1 MFSTVKCSPPPCA
14 SKGIFNLKPGRLLL
28 NIVLGLFFL
37 LGGATDLYAAK
48 QIGVIM
54 TGDVPYYGAM
64 HEAFVAELGR
74 KFGGRDKVKII
85 LQRPFP
91 NPISWSNAA
100 RKLIAFDVDL
110 IVAYGLPAAQAV
122 LHEKS
127 RIPLVYAG
135 LYEPDHASLAGGNV
149 TGCGFRIPLSSIIRY
164 FKGLRPTRSIGV
176 VFSGL
181 EEDSLLQYQTMQTL
195 AAQQGI
201 ETVGIDLRSRAD
213 LERLKSV
220 KADAVFISGS
230 SLAHVW
236 LADILAIL
244 AKRQIPAADIFS
256 DDASSGVLMT
266 LYQPPAGQGEAA
278 ADMAARILAGTRPG
292 TLAPQTFRETEL
304 VLNLVEAR
312 RLGITFPIH
321 LLVEATRVIK

>member
-1 MFSTVKCSPPPCA
+1 MLVA
-14 SKGIFNLKPGRLLL
+14 
-28 NIVLGLFFL
+28 
-37 LGGATDLYAAK
+37 ATDLYAAK

-64 HEAFVAELGR
+64 HESFVAEINR
-74 KFGGRDKVKII
+74 KFAGVEKVEII

-110 IVAYGLPAAQAV
+110 IVTYGLPATQAV

-135 LYEPDHASLAGGNV
+135 LYEPDNAVVAGRNM
-149 TGCGFRIPLSSIIRY
+149 TGCGFRVPLSSIIRY
-164 FKGLRPTRSIGV
+164 FKGLRPLKTIGI
-176 VFSGL
+176 VFSGV
-181 EEDSLLQYQTMQTL
+181 EEDSVRQYETMRDL
-195 AAQQGI
+195 AAQQNI
-201 ETVGIDLRSRAD
+201 KTVKIDIRARAD
-213 LERLKSV
+213 LDRLKAV
-220 KADAVFISGS
+220 KADAVFITGS
-230 SLAHVW
+230 SLAHLW
-236 LADILAIL
+236 LDEILTIL
-244 AKRQIPAADIFS
+244 RKEQIPAADIFS
-256 DDASSGVLMT
+256 DDSGSAGVLMT
-266 LYQPPAGQGEAA
+266 LYQPPQAQGQTAA
-278 ADMAARILAGTRPG
+278 EMASQILLGAKPG
-292 TLAPQTFRETEL
+292 NIAIQTFRETEL